1 MGFNITVT
9 SKGQM
14 TIPKHVRDEL
24 NVKPGDKCYAWVR
37 NGEMVVI
44 PRNKSLSE
52 LAGFMGKPPGG
63 GEATLEQIDAA
74 IEDAAVERYLR
85 SLRTSEDE

>member
-37 NGEMVVI
+37 NGEMVVV
-44 PRNKSLSE
+44 PRNKPLSE
-52 LAGFMGKPPGG
+52 LAGFMGQPPAEGT
-63 GEATLEQIDAA
+63 ATLEQVEVA
-74 IEDAAVERYLR
+74 IEEAAVERYLR
-85 SLRTSEDE
+85 PSRTSED